1 MKKVLMLGLLLLHSI
16 SLFARTREIG
26 NQKLMKHQKD
36 CVIESTLSNGLT
48 ILVRPMKDAAT
59 VSIQLWYNVGSKHE
73 KDGERGIAHFIEHM
87 IFKGTETLS
96 ESDIDLVIRKVSG
109 NCNAFTWYD
118 YTGYLFNVPVANWD
132 KTLPIMADCMQNCTF
147 KQEHLNSEMKAVIQE
162 LKMIKDQFARNLREI
177 MITNIFESH
186 PYHYSTIGF
195 KQDLWSVSRETMLE
209 FYKKYYTPDNAVMVI
224 VGDVDPKEVHAKI
237 EKEFGNIP
245 AGHGWNK
252 KSFYINEDIKSKT
265 IRLYRDVKQSICNV
279 AFVVPGVIEKKEFE
293 LETFAHLL
301 ANGRGSRLYKLLV
314 NDLQIVVDVKSFVYD
329 MFDKGIFFVEFSP
342 KNEKDIDLIVQHIQR
357 EIDEIA
363 QHGPTAKEV
372 ERARRFVQIESQQML
387 ENTQQQAY
395 AIGKSFVAIQDALY
409 PFNYGNISTP
419 NLMQAIQEIAAM
431 YCTSVVR
438 HQGDVLAIPHNQLP
452 ALKKLQQD
460 SDAEDT
466 LFLNAKP
473 REAMIEGGSYVHTVE
488 LNEKQPSVF
497 SKPGS
502 IMLNNG
508 LELIWL
514 HTDSVDT
521 VECQLVMKA
530 NSFYD
535 EENLQGIGSVVSS
548 MLLEGTKNY
557 PGQSF
562 SEEVESYGISFS
574 VVPGSVGA
582 TFLKHDVEKGLSL
595 LTEMLVNAEFTSE
608 SLSKIKEQV
617 SVELKRFWDTPTAFN
632 MQLARDLIYKQHPFS
647 KMALGTQETI
657 TAITLEDCVD
667 YYKKMI
673 TPHGARL
680 AIVGNLADLDVQ
692 AIVEKTVG
700 QWQGSP
706 VADLEYP
713 ALQNIEKQVVTS
725 HINRDQIVL
734 VFAGLS
740 VERFHP
746 DYDKILLFDQIFAG
760 SVMSSMSTR
769 LFKLRQQSGLFYTI
783 GGSLLH
789 GASEQPGMIF
799 VRTIVSQ
806 DRAAEAERAILQ
818 VMDEAINDLSE
829 DELQQAKQVLI
840 NSFDKLYEANGK
852 KASTFLFL
860 KKYDLP
866 FDYFEKR
873 AESLQKITV
882 EEIQQA
888 VRSIL
893 STDKIAVIR
902 IGRVEE

>member
-1 MKKVLMLGLLLLHSI
+1 MKKFLTSGLLLNSI
-16 SLFARTREIG
+16 FLFADSRELE
-26 NQKLMKHQKD
+26 NQNLMKYQKD
-36 CVIESTLSNGLT
+36 CVVQSTLNNGLT
-48 ILVRPMKDAAT
+48 LLVRPMKDATT

-96 ESDIDLVIRKVSG
+96 ESDIDLVIRKISG

-195 KQDLWSVSRETMLE
+195 KQDLWSVSRETMLA

-237 EKEFGNIP
+237 EKEFGQIP
-245 AGHGWNK
+245 SGNGWNK
-252 KSFYINEDIKSKT
+252 QSFYINEDIKSKT
-265 IRLYRDVKQSICNV
+265 IRLYRDVKQSICNI
-279 AFVVPGVIEKKEFE
+279 AYVVPGVTEKKEFE

-301 ANGRGSRLYKLLV
+301 GNGRGSRLYKLLV
-314 NDLQIVVDVKSFVYD
+314 NDLQLVVDVKSFVYD

-342 KNEKDIDLIVQHIQR
+342 KNEKDIEIIVQHIQK
-357 EIDEIA
+357 EINEIA
-363 QHGPTAKEV
+363 QHGPTVKEV
-372 ERARRFVQIESQQML
+372 ERARRFVQVESQQML

-395 AIGKSFVAIQDALY
+395 AIGKSFVATKDPLY
-409 PFNYGNISTP
+409 PFNYGTVSTP
-419 NLMQAIQEIAAM
+419 DLVDSIKNIAAN
-431 YCTSVVR
+431 YCTLVVR
-438 HQGDVLAIPHNQLP
+438 HQGEVLAIPQDQIH
-452 ALKKLQQD
+452 ALTKLQKE

-466 LFLNAKP
+466 LFLGAKP
-473 REAMIEGGSYVHTVE
+473 REAVIEGGSYVHTVT
-488 LNEKQPSVF
+488 LNEKQASIF
-497 SKPGS
+497 SKPGTVT
-502 IMLNNG
+502 LHNG

-521 VECQLVMKA
+521 VECQLMLKA
-530 NSFYD
+530 NHFYD
-535 EENLQGIGSVVSS
+535 EENLQGIGSIVSKL
-548 MLLEGTKNY
+548 LLEGTKNY

-562 SEEVESYGISFS
+562 AEEVESYGISFF
-574 VVPGSVGA
+574 VAPGSMSA
-582 TFLKHDVEKGLSL
+582 TFLKQDVEKGLSL
-595 LTEMLVNAEFTSE
+595 LTEMLTNAEFTSE
-608 SLSKIKEQV
+608 ALYKIKEQV
-617 SVELKRFWDTPTAFN
+617 SIELKKFWDTPTAFN
-632 MQLARDLIYKQHPFS
+632 MQLAKDLVYKNHPFKKIS
-647 KMALGTQETI
+647 LGTQETI
-657 TAITLEDCVD
+657 AAISLEDCID
-667 YYKKMI
+667 YYKTMI
-673 TPHGARL
+673 TPQGARL
-680 AIVGNLADLDVQ
+680 AIVGNLANIDVQ
-692 AIVEKTVG
+692 ALIEKTIG
-700 QWQGSP
+700 QWQGSSIN
-706 VADLEYP
+706 DLVFP
-713 ALQNIEKQVVTS
+713 SLSDIEKQEITS
-725 HINRDQIVL
+725 YINRDQIVL
-734 VFAGLS
+734 VFTGLS
-740 VERFHP
+740 VNRFHK

-769 LFKLRQQSGLFYTI
+769 LFRLRQQSGLFYTI
-783 GGSLLH
+783 GGSLLY
-789 GASEQPGMIF
+789 GASEEPGMIF
-799 VRTIVSQ
+799 IRTIVSQ

-818 VMDEAINDLSE
+818 VIDEAINDLSE

-840 NSFDKLYEANGK
+840 NSFDALYDANGK

-902 IGRVEE
+902 IGRIEA